1 MRDNVLI
8 DFAGENLSGFEMQL
22 ACENFMMTDNVKE
35 DLRLFDLGIEEKNR
49 RQDDEEDAPVVRF
62 VNKILL
68 EAIKREASDIHFEPY
83 EKSYRVRYRI
93 DGVLY
98 ETVAPPL
105 NLATRIVARLKVMS
119 KMDISER
126 RLPQDGHFI
135 WQDGGKNA
143 LDFRVSSC
151 PTVGGE
157 KMVLRILDSTSAKIG
172 IENLGY
178 EDFQKKYFLEAIHKP
193 QGMVLVT
200 GATGSG
206 KTVSLYTALNI
217 LNTAQRNILTVE
229 DPVEINL
236 EGINQVNINLKAGL
250 DFSTVLRS
258 FLRQDPDVIMVG
270 EIRDLETA
278 DIAIKAAQTGHM
290 VLSTLHTNSAAE
302 TLVRLMNMGV
312 PAFNLVAAIHLI
324 VSQRLARRLCHHC
337 KKATILD
344 KTILRDFGV
353 VEQDIKQD
361 KWIYEAVG
369 CVHCTNGYRGRVGI
383 YEVLVMSKSINQIIM
398 AGGHAAD
405 IAEQAVKE
413 GLQTLHVSGIHKV
426 LEGLTSLDEVNRVI
440 RG

>member
-1 MRDNVLI
+1 
-8 DFAGENLSGFEMQL
+8 
-22 ACENFMMTDNVKE
+22 
-35 DLRLFDLGIEEKNR
+35 
-49 RQDDEEDAPVVRF
+49 
-62 VNKILL
+62 
-68 EAIKREASDIHFEPY
+68 
-83 EKSYRVRYRI
+83 
-93 DGVLY
+93 
-98 ETVAPPL
+98 
-105 NLATRIVARLKVMS
+105 
-119 KMDISER
+119 
-126 RLPQDGHFI
+126 
-135 WQDGGKNA
+135 
-143 LDFRVSSC
+143 
-151 PTVGGE
+151 
-157 KMVLRILDSTSAKIG
+157 MVLRILDSTSAKIG

-312 PAFNLVAAIHLI
+312 PAFNLVTAIHLI